1 MTDPRRSIPEP
12 SYQWPGG
19 PSPDDDPTPIE
30 SALAALKFGAILA
43 AAVTI
48 VLIYVATYADV
59 VSVGAGASLAV
70 LAAFLAPSIVAYIRT
85 YRVRRRRPPGDP
97 PP

>member
-1 MTDPRRSIPEP
+1 MTETRRSIPEP

-48 VLIYVATYADV
+48 VLIYVATYGDV
-59 VSVGAGASLAV
+59 AAGGIGASLLV
-70 LAAFLAPSIVAYIRT
+70 LGAFLAPSVVAFIRT
-85 YRVRRRRPPGDP
+85 YRVRSRRPPGNP